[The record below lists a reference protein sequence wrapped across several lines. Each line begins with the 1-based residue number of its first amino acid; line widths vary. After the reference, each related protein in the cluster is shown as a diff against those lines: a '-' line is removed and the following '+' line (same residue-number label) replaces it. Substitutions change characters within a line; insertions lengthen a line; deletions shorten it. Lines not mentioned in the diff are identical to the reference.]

1 MFTELLQIFQG
12 FETYDKINRSHWTD
26 YMVPPRKGTTPSA
39 FENYV
44 KAKDEI
50 SDIMDRKRRFI
61 EYLNHRRDLLDA
73 LQRSVIESNEEAL
86 QISVE
91 KKLNK
96 SIQQMADKTVRVFF
110 R

>member
-1 MFTELLQIFQG
+1 MI
-12 FETYDKINRSHWTD
+12 
-26 YMVPPRKGTTPSA
+26 PPRNGTTPSA
-39 FENYV
+39 FENYA

-73 LQRSVIESNEEAL
+73 LQRSVIESSEEAL

-91 KKLNK
+91 KELNK